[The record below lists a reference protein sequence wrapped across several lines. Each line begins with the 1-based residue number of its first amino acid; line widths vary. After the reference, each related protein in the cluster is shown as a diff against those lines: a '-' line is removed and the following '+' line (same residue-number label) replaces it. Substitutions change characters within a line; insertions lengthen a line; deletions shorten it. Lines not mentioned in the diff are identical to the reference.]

1 MAWIGRRFEMG
12 AAREE
17 ARKLIDLLPD
27 HATWDDIMYEFY
39 VKKKLA
45 KALDEAGAAEVV
57 SHQRV
62 KRSLSSESEGST
74 TS

>member
-1 MAWIGRRFEMG
+1 MSVAK
-12 AAREE
+12 EE

-45 KALDEAGAAEVV
+45 KALDEAAAGDVV
-57 SHQRV
+57 
-62 KRSLSSESEGST
+62 
-74 TS
+74 